1 MRINGMF
8 NSRLGSL
15 VARQK
20 DLFFTTSAFT
30 TFSPADL
37 TPIFNGD
44 DAKSDILEDTHLQQI
59 FANLSPKI
67 QNQPWTLA
75 YSTQVNGFSLKNL
88 YRECKSSNV
97 DDPSAAFRNQGR
109 NHTSAKGEIKD
120 ISFRLSLVMAVQPTL
135 LCYFLLGERL
145 SFT

>member
-1 MRINGMF
+1 MYIIDFLNH

-59 FANLSPKI
+59 FANLPPKI

-88 YRECKSSNV
+88 YRECKSSNA

-109 NHTSAKGEIKD
+109 NHTG
-120 ISFRLSLVMAVQPTL
+120 V
-135 LCYFLLGERL
+135 
-145 SFT
+145 

>member
-1 MRINGMF
+1 MYDFMWSQGVNSIDYSNLSF
-8 NSRLGSL
+8 CFTLYLFVLLCPKTFKQTIINSRLGSL

-59 FANLSPKI
+59 FANLPPKI

-88 YRECKSSNV
+88 YRECKSSNT

-109 NHTSAKGEIKD
+109 NHTG
-120 ISFRLSLVMAVQPTL
+120 V
-135 LCYFLLGERL
+135 
-145 SFT
+145 

>member
-1 MRINGMF
+1 MECLNH

-88 YRECKSSNV
+88 YRECKSSDK

-109 NHTSAKGEIKD
+109 NHTSATGEIKE
-120 ISFRLSLVMAVQPTL
+120 ISFRLSLVMAVH
-135 LCYFLLGERL
+135 R
-145 SFT
+145 

>member
-88 YRECKSSNV
+88 YRECKSTNV

-109 NHTSAKGEIKD
+109 NRTSATGEIKE
-120 ISFRLSLVMAVQPTL
+120 ISFRLSLVMAVH
-135 LCYFLLGERL
+135 
-145 SFT
+145 S